1 MKHLFCK
8 VSVNLHVS
16 PLWVLA
22 AGELTASAG
31 APMLV
36 FVLPL
41 CLCSLSPSTYLSH
54 FLSFLAPPLSDLGR
68 VFPPVLTALPFPRR
82 LAALFN
88 MQSLISSRLRRGAA
102 KIEMRD
108 KRPIEAAGEPW
119 LRSLLPPIYS
129 RRALFGCVS
138 LFLLLDLPFRI
149 QNWETDG

>member
-1 MKHLFCK
+1 M
-8 VSVNLHVS
+8 
-16 PLWVLA
+16 
-22 AGELTASAG
+22 
-31 APMLV
+31 
-36 FVLPL
+36 
-41 CLCSLSPSTYLSH
+41 
-54 FLSFLAPPLSDLGR
+54 
-68 VFPPVLTALPFPRR
+68 LTALPFPRR

-129 RRALFGCVS
+129 RRALFSCVS